1 MARKPCS
8 HSPWRKKEITQ
19 TLCTMGK
26 EATNEL
32 TSYLWLTARVV
43 ESLKKKKRR
52 RCSEKQPR
60 KRRLSVFAAKFVAS
74 HLNGGGVNAN
84 HNVWTGSPSLA
95 HKNKTENG
103 EGNRDGEWKF
113 RPGKDQKNLQSK
125 LVDYSPK
132 QDDQKQWT
140 LKHRNKPN
148 GSKSTNH
155 KSQTMT
161 FWTGSSKRVF
171 PKRSAKM
178 INGTKKPPV
187 LLVKV
192 ELFRWRKT
200 GSKRVPQ
207 HYLHRKSLNLSVKLS
222 STSGE
227 GGIIGEV

>member
-19 TLCTMGK
+19 TLCTIGK

-32 TSYLWLTARVV
+32 TSYLWLTDRVV
-43 ESLKKKKRR
+43 ESLKQKR
-52 RCSEKQPR
+52 RCSEKQPH
-60 KRRLSVFAAKFVAS
+60 KRLSVFAAKFVAS

-84 HNVWTGSPSLA
+84 HYVWIRSPSWA
-95 HKNKTENG
+95 HKNKTDNG
-103 EGNRDGEWKF
+103 EGNRDGKWKF
-113 RPGKDQKNLQSK
+113 CPGKDKKNLQSK

-132 QDDQKQWT
+132 QDDQKQRT

-171 PKRSAKM
+171 PERSAKM
-178 INGTKKPPV
+178 ITGTEKPQYY
-187 LLVKV
+187 
-192 ELFRWRKT
+192 WW
-200 GSKRVPQ
+200 S
-207 HYLHRKSLNLSVKLS
+207 
-222 STSGE
+222 
-227 GGIIGEV
+227 

>member
-43 ESLKKKKRR
+43 ESLKKKK
-52 RCSEKQPR
+52 KNDAD
-60 KRRLSVFAAKFVAS
+60 AAKNS
-74 HLNGGGVNAN
+74 HVKEDYRSLLPNSLHRTWMGVGLMQIIMFEYALPARP
-84 HNVWTGSPSLA
+84 T
-95 HKNKTENG
+95 KKTENG

-113 RPGKDQKNLQSK
+113 CPGKDQKNLQSK

-132 QDDQKQWT
+132 QDNQKQRT

-148 GSKSTNH
+148 GSKSTIH

-161 FWTGSSKRVF
+161 FWTGSSKRAF

-178 INGTKKPPV
+178 INGTEKPQYY
-187 LLVKV
+187 
-192 ELFRWRKT
+192 WW
-200 GSKRVPQ
+200 S
-207 HYLHRKSLNLSVKLS
+207 
-222 STSGE
+222 
-227 GGIIGEV
+227 

>member
-1 MARKPCS
+1 M
-8 HSPWRKKEITQ
+8 
-19 TLCTMGK
+19 
-26 EATNEL
+26 
-32 TSYLWLTARVV
+32 
-43 ESLKKKKRR
+43 
-52 RCSEKQPR
+52 
-60 KRRLSVFAAKFVAS
+60 
-74 HLNGGGVNAN
+74 
-84 HNVWTGSPSLA
+84 
-95 HKNKTENG
+95 G
-103 EGNRDGEWKF
+103 EGLMQIIMFEYALPARPTKENWEWRRKS
-113 RPGKDQKNLQSK
+113 RWWVEVLSRERSENLQSK

-132 QDDQKQWT
+132 QDNQKQRT

-148 GSKSTNH
+148 GSKSTIH

-178 INGTKKPPV
+178 INGTKKTLV

-192 ELFRWRKT
+192 ELFGWRKT

-207 HYLHRKSLNLSVKLS
+207 HYLHCKWLNLSVKPS

>member
-1 MARKPCS
+1 MIRPWHILDS
-8 HSPWRKKEITQ
+8 LVHSPQ
-19 TLCTMGK
+19 TLFPFPLEKERDNTNSLYDGK
-26 EATNEL
+26 R
-32 TSYLWLTARVV
+32 SYKWVNFLLVIDW
-43 ESLKKKKRR
+43 R
-52 RCSEKQPR
+52 RCSEIQPR
-60 KRRLSVFAAKFVAS
+60 KRLSVFAAKFVAS

-84 HNVWTGSPSLA
+84 HNVWTRSPSLA

-113 RPGKDQKNLQSK
+113 CPGKDQKNLQSK

-132 QDDQKQWT
+132 QDDQKQRT

-178 INGTKKPPV
+178 INGTEKPQYY
-187 LLVKV
+187 
-192 ELFRWRKT
+192 WW
-200 GSKRVPQ
+200 S
-207 HYLHRKSLNLSVKLS
+207 
-222 STSGE
+222 
-227 GGIIGEV
+227 